1 MKGQGLKTLVNGQRH
16 VEKRKHSDLEEESDE
31 FSSAE
36 DVDDDICGL
45 DDYLSSDDSDF
56 RVKHSLSAIYKLIVK

>member
-1 MKGQGLKTLVNGQRH
+1 MEGQELKTIVNGQRH
-16 VEKRKHSDLEEESDE
+16 VEKRKHSDLDEESDE

-56 RVKHSLSAIYKLIVK
+56 RVKHSVNHIQTH